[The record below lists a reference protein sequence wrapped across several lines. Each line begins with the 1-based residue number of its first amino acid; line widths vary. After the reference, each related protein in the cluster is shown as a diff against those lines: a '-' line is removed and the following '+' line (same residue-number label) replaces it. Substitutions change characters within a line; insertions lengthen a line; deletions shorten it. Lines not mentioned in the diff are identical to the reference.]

1 MTFLGK
7 GGTDDEGGAEI
18 RGGIC
23 GLEDRGGG
31 RFADGR
37 AGCLWLGFRR
47 GLRRTWLSRWFA
59 EAGFPEVGRT
69 EEGVGAVYSKRLI
82 VSRD

>member
-1 MTFLGK
+1 M
-7 GGTDDEGGAEI
+7 DDEGGAEI

-37 AGCLWLGFRR
+37 AGGLCLGFRR

-59 EAGFPEVGRT
+59 EAWFSEVGRA
-69 EEGVGAVYSKRLI
+69 EEGAGAAT
-82 VSRD
+82 VST